1 MNIAETSHGRLVG
14 LTPRGWFHIQRL
26 HLNRAQL
33 IEMRHMH
40 RVIQSQKDEL
50 LQTREAENRLR
61 QENGELKD
69 EISRLR
75 TAMLDLLLRGER

>member
-1 MNIAETSHGRLVG
+1 
-14 LTPRGWFHIQRL
+14 
-26 HLNRAQL
+26 
-33 IEMRHMH
+33 MH